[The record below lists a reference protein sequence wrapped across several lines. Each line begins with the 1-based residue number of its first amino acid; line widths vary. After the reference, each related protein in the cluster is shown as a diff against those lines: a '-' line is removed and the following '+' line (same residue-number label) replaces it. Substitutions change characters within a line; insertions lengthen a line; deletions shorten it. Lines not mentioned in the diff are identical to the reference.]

1 MSPREYGE
9 EFVHFVVGHLLHVCG
24 RFGFVGDARL
34 AEGLHALVGDSQA
47 LAAVAFRVFD
57 ADGDGAVT
65 PADLATVLSLAKP
78 FFAVTHVA
86 LEAKFA
92 AALAQAG
99 AGVRAGGVREDAFAK
114 TMEGVPMLK
123 AWTLVATRRAAE
135 WLARRATARA
145 ATSAE
150 QATSPPPPPP
160 RLLPPPQRASRREEL
175 ERAGRGDAS
184 TKSEA
189 FTNAT
194 TAASTSS
201 SRERGEESIEKKQR
215 TLTEAEEKS
224 VSVRG
229 AEIEDD
235 SQTKTQ
241 RHKPSLRPYA
251 YAAAVSVRGGGGFG
265 SKAFRETKKKTSSPG
280 VAAAEDAIDS
290 LRASSEVAADG
301 IRDLALYDDTHVA
314 DICTHRADF
323 EDMSALAVQERE
335 LEAKTRA
342 EVLAKRRSALSG
354 KANAKEWNY
363 TAYQHRS
370 RRIEPALG
378 ATRGVD
384 LERATRDRVAL
395 AEKKKK
401 MENNARRW

>member
-114 TMEGVPMLK
+114 TMEGIPMLK

-175 ERAGRGDAS
+175 ERATRGGDAS
-184 TKSEA
+184 TTSEA

-224 VSVRG
+224 SRRG

-235 SQTKTQ
+235 GHEKT

-251 YAAAVSVRGGGGFG
+251 YAAAVLVRG
-265 SKAFRETKKKTSSPG
+265 TKKTSSPG
-280 VAAAEDAIDS
+280 VAAAEDAVDS

-314 DICTHRADF
+314 DIEPADF

-335 LEAKTRA
+335 LEAKMRA
-342 EVLAKRRSALSG
+342 EVLAKQRSALSG

>member
-224 VSVRG
+224 SRRG

-235 SQTKTQ
+235 GQTKTQ

-251 YAAAVSVRGGGGFG
+251 YAAAVLVRG
-265 SKAFRETKKKTSSPG
+265 TKKTSSPG
-280 VAAAEDAIDS
+280 VAAAEDAVDS

-314 DICTHRADF
+314 DIEPADREF
-323 EDMSALAVQERE
+323 MSALAVQERE
-335 LEAKTRA
+335 LEAKMRA
-342 EVLAKRRSALSG
+342 EVLAKQRSALSG